1 MKALCILLLCA
12 GCAAVEMDGNTI
24 KLNPTEEKRCAA
36 EGGCVVMTV
45 DVLRKLL
52 DKLKTCG
59 RDWT

>member
-1 MKALCILLLCA
+1 MKALFILLLCTA
-12 GCAAVEMDGNTI
+12 CAAVEMDGNTI
-24 KLNPTEEKRCAA
+24 KLDAAETKKCAA

-45 DVLRKLL
+45 DVLRRLL